1 MAPGQDGRGL
11 VLAPGNVDL
20 NPRARLRR
28 DQRDLSSSDVSG
40 VIKCSNE
47 KSDKKMETSNVEM
60 RNVHL

>member
-47 KSDKKMETSNVEM
+47 KSDKKWKPPM
-60 RNVHL
+60 